1 MNKRILLIMALWTS
15 LLTVKSATADYDIVP
30 LPKSISISKGKAFTL
45 NSNTP
50 IVYTGNDPQMQ
61 LNANFLAEYISEL
74 TGLKLGVESNNVKK
88 ISPVILMIDHKIQG
102 KESYRMTVT
111 NKQITIAGSTP
122 AGVFYGIQTLRKS
135 LPVIA
140 NPENVNIPA
149 VVINDAPRFV
159 HRGMML
165 DCCRHFFP
173 ISFIKK
179 FIDIMALHNMNV
191 FHWHLSDDQGWR
203 IEIKHYPRLTEI
215 GSKRSGT
222 VVGHNSYLDDSI
234 PYGGYY
240 TQDEAREIVKYAGQ
254 RNIMVIPEIEMPGH
268 MKAALAA
275 YPELGCT
282 GGPYE
287 VGHNWG
293 VYWDVLCL
301 GNDKIYPFLQDIID
315 ELVDVFPSKY
325 IHIGGDETPTKRW
338 ESCPKCQALAKAQGL
353 DCKHLQGYFTNRME
367 MYINSKGRSIIGW
380 DEILGG
386 KINKSATVMSWRGVG
401 PGNIAAKLGHDVIM
415 APMDYSYFDFYQ
427 AKETKYEP
435 QSIGGYLPVSKVYE
449 MDPAPDSLSAESK
462 SHILGA
468 QANLWTEYIPYT
480 NQVEYMILPRMAAL
494 AEVLWTPV
502 ANKNYDAFV
511 KRMTHLA
518 TIYDSYG
525 YIDAPHIWPERY
537 KENRF
542 EW

>member
-135 LPVIA
+135 LPVID
-140 NPENVNIPA
+140 NPENINIPA

-301 GNDKIYPFLQDIID
+301 GNDKIYPLLQDIID

-525 YIDAPHIWPERY
+525 YIYAPHIWPERY

>member
-525 YIDAPHIWPERY
+525 YIYAPHIWPERY

>member
-135 LPVIA
+135 LPVID
-140 NPENVNIPA
+140 NPENINIPA

-525 YIDAPHIWPERY
+525 YIYAPHIWPERY

>member
-1 MNKRILLIMALWTS
+1 MNFIYSLIC
-15 LLTVKSATADYDIVP
+15 KVP
-30 LPKSISISKGKAFTL
+30 
-45 NSNTP
+45 
-50 IVYTGNDPQMQ
+50 
-61 LNANFLAEYISEL
+61 
-74 TGLKLGVESNNVKK
+74 
-88 ISPVILMIDHKIQG
+88 
-102 KESYRMTVT
+102 
-111 NKQITIAGSTP
+111 
-122 AGVFYGIQTLRKS
+122 
-135 LPVIA
+135 
-140 NPENVNIPA
+140 
-149 VVINDAPRFV
+149 
-159 HRGMML
+159 
-165 DCCRHFFP
+165 
-173 ISFIKK
+173 FIKK
-179 FIDIMALHNMNV
+179 FIDIMALHNMNE
-191 FHWHLSDDQGWR
+191 FHWHLSGGQGWR
-203 IEIKHYPRLTEI
+203 IEIRHYPRLTGI

-525 YIDAPHIWPERY
+525 YIYAPHIWPERY